1 MISDKQQTKND
12 KQRILLCPLDWG
24 LGHATRC
31 IPLIYAFLNQGH
43 EVLLAGSGPSFE
55 CLKQEFPSLTFI
67 PFESFTL
74 QYSTG
79 SSQIGAVLKALPRL
93 FKRIKTEQKE
103 LASIVKSY
111 AITQVVSDNRFGCY
125 CKEVKSIYITHQ
137 LWVKLPSPF
146 GFLEPLVARWHR
158 GIIEKYDA
166 CWVPDYE
173 EVEKSLAGKL
183 SHPKVMLNNVTYIGP
198 LSRFERI
205 EIPDTLPTLTLA
217 VLSGIEPQR
226 SIFEAYLLDSL
237 QIEPSDRVVLVQ
249 GLPQKGVQPFTVG
262 KVTVYPSLPSAQLQE
277 LLLQASRIICRSGYS
292 SVMDLAILG
301 KLSATTFVPT
311 PGQPEQEY
319 LAQFLSA
326 KNFG

>member
-111 AITQVVSDNRFGCY
+111 AITQVVSD
-125 CKEVKSIYITHQ
+125 
-137 LWVKLPSPF
+137 
-146 GFLEPLVARWHR
+146 
-158 GIIEKYDA
+158 
-166 CWVPDYE
+166 
-173 EVEKSLAGKL
+173 
-183 SHPKVMLNNVTYIGP
+183 
-198 LSRFERI
+198 
-205 EIPDTLPTLTLA
+205 
-217 VLSGIEPQR
+217 
-226 SIFEAYLLDSL
+226 
-237 QIEPSDRVVLVQ
+237 
-249 GLPQKGVQPFTVG
+249 
-262 KVTVYPSLPSAQLQE
+262 
-277 LLLQASRIICRSGYS
+277 
-292 SVMDLAILG
+292 
-301 KLSATTFVPT
+301 
-311 PGQPEQEY
+311 
-319 LAQFLSA
+319 
-326 KNFG
+326 